1 MNHKEDRNEDEA
13 NANSERNKQPRGRSG
28 YLLPLLMAWT
38 QSLEWPLS
46 VTVRISPR
54 RLLFLDPRLI
64 SRLHQLHSFSWP
76 LTPRD
81 MDVFLLQWIFRG
93 LSVPLFLLYL
103 HLYRSWLC
111 NFQMYIFNSSPLA
124 GPEFWLRKSW
134 VSFHTRYQ
142 TTCLFYQ

>member
-1 MNHKEDRNEDEA
+1 MNHKEDRDEDEA
-13 NANSERNKQPRGRSG
+13 NANSERNKQPRVRSG
-28 YLLPLLMAWT
+28 YLLPLLMVWT

-54 RLLFLDPRLI
+54 RLLFLDPCLI

-76 LTPRD
+76 LAPRD

-93 LSVPLFLLYL
+93 LSIPLFLLHL
-103 HLYRSWLC
+103 HPYRSWLF
-111 NFQMYIFNSSPLA
+111 NFQIYICNSSPLA

-134 VSFHTRYQ
+134 VSFHTKYQ
-142 TTCLFYQ
+142 PTCFFYQ